1 MTTIRTGTALTRR
14 DIRRLERGGYEL
26 LAMETREEET
36 GVEETF
42 IWGRE
47 DDLGIAEYALPY

>member
-1 MTTIRTGTALTRR
+1 MERR
-14 DIRRLERGGYEL
+14 EK
-26 LAMETREEET
+26 ET